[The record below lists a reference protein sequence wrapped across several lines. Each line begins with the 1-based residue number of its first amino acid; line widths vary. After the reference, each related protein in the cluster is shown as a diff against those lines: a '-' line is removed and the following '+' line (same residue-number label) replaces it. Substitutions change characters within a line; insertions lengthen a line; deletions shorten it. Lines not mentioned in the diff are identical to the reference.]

1 MHFANKDNSSHILGG
16 EIWLQRTLWP
26 SLPWWIGR
34 VTYADFDLSPWPFVC
49 KGDAFRITV
58 MWHVRKKRSGLW
70 ENKPPS
76 FSPPRWWVYCFAS
89 QWLLLYCWALEVYV
103 ARNLTFV
110 PRREEACDRGCFDY
124 TQKSSGQKEY
134 DFLSLCWRRLSFK
147 KQEASWIGKTYFLL
161 VSAFGKNIHSKDK
174 TSQFIK
180 WLLHLLKTVIFF

>member
-1 MHFANKDNSSHILGG
+1 MPPLKTLIRSVCVCVCVSTKQQILHFHGCILLTKTIHLIFWGG

-49 KGDAFRITV
+49 KGDAFRITI

-124 TQKSSGQKEY
+124 TQKSSGQKEH
-134 DFLSLCWRRLSFK
+134 DFLSLCWRR
-147 KQEASWIGKTYFLL
+147 
-161 VSAFGKNIHSKDK
+161 
-174 TSQFIK
+174 
-180 WLLHLLKTVIFF
+180 TVII